1 MKRIE
6 KDTRHFL
13 VINTTEY
20 NGEGR
25 YAVTDVEYSELE
37 EMGFN
42 EEEMVRIDELSV
54 GDRLGVSRKD
64 VDRKK
69 LDLNAFTYIGLYV
82 IRVA

>member
-20 NGEGR
+20 NGDGR
-25 YAVTDVEYSELE
+25 YAVTDVEYSELKGL
-37 EMGFN
+37 GFN
-42 EEEMVRIDELSV
+42 EEEIEWIDELSV

-64 VDRKK
+64 VDREM
-69 LDLNAFTYIGLYV
+69 LDNNAFIYIGLYV
-82 IRVA
+82 MRVA